1 MQFFEKPEEEILDIA
16 KSIWDNLIEAS
27 NERDYARISKQ
38 FSRKMLENVD
48 ETNMNQQWESS
59 EVLTSLST
67 RRELLGCLRR
77 GRFVTVLWKQLSFKI
92 QGDHLATLVPGV
104 EGKEV
109 KVFGAIIN
117 LNSCHGMQSDQNSRC
132 VFIQATDAR

>member
-27 NERDYARISKQ
+27 NERDYARTSKQ

-92 QGDHLATLVPGV
+92 QGDHLAKLVPGV
-104 EGKEV
+104 EDKEV
-109 KVFGAIIN
+109 KFFGAIIN
-117 LNSCHGMQSDQNSRC
+117 
-132 VFIQATDAR
+132 